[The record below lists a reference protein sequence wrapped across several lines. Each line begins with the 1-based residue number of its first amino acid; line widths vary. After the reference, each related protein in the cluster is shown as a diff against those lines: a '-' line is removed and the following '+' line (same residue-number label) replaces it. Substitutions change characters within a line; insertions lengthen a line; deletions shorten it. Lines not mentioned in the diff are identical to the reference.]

1 MKQIKKIIDVPTEVN
16 VHIEGS
22 LAKIKGPHGE
32 NSRIFKLIGMNLEHS
47 NNQLILSTAKTTRNF
62 KKNLNS
68 IAAHLK
74 NMIKGVLEIYV
85 YKLKIC
91 SGHFPMNVAI
101 DKNEIVVKNFLGEK
115 IPRRAL
121 ILPGVK
127 VRLDKDIITL
137 ESSDKEKAGQTAAN
151 IESSTRITD
160 KDRRVFMDGIWMIEK
175 AGKELKWNS

>member
-1 MKQIKKIIDVPTEVN
+1 
-16 VHIEGS
+16 
-22 LAKIKGPHGE
+22 
-32 NSRIFKLIGMNLEHS
+32 
-47 NNQLILSTAKTTRNF
+47 
-62 KKNLNS
+62 
-68 IAAHLK
+68 
-74 NMIKGVLEIYV
+74 
-85 YKLKIC
+85 
-91 SGHFPMNVAI
+91 MNVAI

-175 AGKELKWNS
+175 AGKELK

>member
-22 LAKIKGPHGE
+22 LVKIKGPHGE

-121 ILPGVK
+121 ILPGVSQA
-127 VRLDKDIITL
+127 RQRHHYPGIIRQGK
-137 ESSDKEKAGQTAAN
+137 SRAN
-151 IESSTRITD
+151 SCKYRIIN
-160 KDRRVFMDGIWMIEK
+160 KNYR
-175 AGKELKWNS
+175 